1 MADPTPTPPNPDDH
15 DERDRTA
22 SPTERPTP
30 PRAGELITA
39 AVYEA
44 EKLLKEHGGKIS
56 AEQQEKLPAAMERV
70 REAVK
75 KDDHDEMKSASE
87 ALTQAWHA
95 VSSELYAQAGPKGR
109 PEGAQGGPQGGPGAG
124 QPGEE
129 GPQQK
134 KGGDD
139 VIDAD
144 YEVVD
149 DDKK

>member
-1 MADPTPTPPNPDDH
+1 MARNST
-15 DERDRTA
+15 
-22 SPTERPTP
+22 RPTIP
-30 PRAGELITA
+30 
-39 AVYEA
+39 
-44 EKLLKEHGGKIS
+44 
-56 AEQQEKLPAAMERV
+56 
-70 REAVK
+70 
-75 KDDHDEMKSASE
+75 KSASE

-134 KGGDD
+134 KGGDY